1 MSRHGWSPGA
11 KMKRGVIRQ
20 SGPWSSGQRSAFT
33 VVELL
38 VVIAIIG
45 TLVGILLPAVNA
57 VREAARRTDNLNN
70 IRGIASGMLA
80 YEESKKTLP
89 PLVYQYDTKK
99 TTPPNMEMTVSWAFV
114 ILPYL
119 DLQNQ
124 FDALNSKKRNWE
136 PENQVALGTGVPL
149 YASPRRRD
157 AGRAPFAS
165 KSGVTGASLDYAAN
179 GGVLVDN
186 QGVPIRLQRSPS
198 GVTLTDPY
206 RRRFDAKYSGP
217 FHPDLAVPL
226 AAVRDGVGT
235 TICVGDR
242 WIGPAVS
249 PYTDLSGMPGD
260 SFPTT
265 VRYANPDDS
274 PGETAF
280 PTGNDD
286 PSVFKFGAIR
296 GSDAA
301 FGFLDGSVRWI
312 NYDISPIV
320 FQSLAS
326 INDGRP
332 VPPLD

>member
-1 MSRHGWSPGA
+1 
-11 KMKRGVIRQ
+11 MKRGVVRQ
-20 SGPWSSGQRSAFT
+20 GGTEAAGTRPGFT

-57 VREAARRTDNLNN
+57 VRGAAQRTDNLNN
-70 IRGIASGMLA
+70 VRGIVSGMLA

-89 PLVYQYDTKK
+89 PLVYQYETKK

-124 FDALNSKKRNWE
+124 FDTLNTKKRNWE
-136 PENQVALGTGVPL
+136 PENQLALGTPVQL

-165 KSGVTGASLDYAAN
+165 KSGVTGTLLDYAAN

-186 QGVPIRLQRSPS
+186 QGQPIRLPSSPNS
-198 GVTLTDPY
+198 VSLTDPY
-206 RRRFDAKYSGP
+206 RRRFDARYSGP
-217 FHPDLAVPL
+217 FHPDMAVPL

-242 WIGPAVS
+242 WIGPSAVTNS
-249 PYTDLSGMPGD
+249 YADLSGMPGD
-260 SFPTT
+260 CFPTT

-274 PGETAF
+274 QVGTAF

-286 PSVFKFGAIR
+286 PSILKFGAIR

-320 FQSLAS
+320 YQSLAS

>member
-1 MSRHGWSPGA
+1 
-11 KMKRGVIRQ
+11 MKLGVIRRC
-20 SGPWSSGQRSAFT
+20 GMRAAAERSAFT

-38 VVIAIIG
+38 VVIDIIG

-57 VREAARRTDNLNN
+57 VRGAAQRTDNLNN
-70 IRGIASGMLA
+70 VRGIVSGMLA

-89 PLVYQYDTKK
+89 PLVYQYETKK
-99 TTPPNMEMTVSWAFV
+99 TNPPNMEMTVSWAFV

-124 FDALNSKKRNWE
+124 FDALNTKKRNWE
-136 PENQVALGTGVPL
+136 PENQVALGTPVQL

-157 AGRAPFAS
+157 AGRAPFAT
-165 KSGVTGASLDYAAN
+165 KSGVTAALLDYAAN
-179 GGVLVDN
+179 GGVMVDN
-186 QGVPIRLQRSPS
+186 QGQPIRLPSSPGS
-198 GVTLTDPY
+198 VSLTDPY
-206 RRRFDAKYSGP
+206 KRRFDARYSGP
-217 FHPDLAVPL
+217 FHPDLAVPM
-226 AAVRDGVGT
+226 AAVRDGVGS

-242 WIGPAVS
+242 WIGPPVS
-249 PYTDLSGMPGD
+249 DYTDLSGMPGD

-274 PGETAF
+274 QVGTAF

-320 FQSLAS
+320 YQSLAS